1 MPQEISSTDETES
14 FLEFLPE
21 LSIQNLQE
29 ALQQISET
37 ITVAL
42 STVSNLGSD
51 LSEENRE
58 EAQQVVLAV
67 IILPQLAMAA
77 IRRSK

>member
-1 MPQEISSTDETES
+1 LLQSLGISLPPVLSEAVQQVFETISS
-14 FLEFLPE
+14 
-21 LSIQNLQE
+21 
-29 ALQQISET
+29 
-37 ITVAL
+37 AL

-77 IRRSK
+77 IGRNK